1 MSKLIL
7 IKHAPPQVT
16 PEVASNRWVLTA
28 EGQARCEWLA
38 GALAEQGVA
47 ALYSSLEPKALET
60 AALVAIRLGLEVR
73 PRPGLQEN
81 DRTGLGFD
89 TAGGVKARIQR
100 FFEAPSELVMGE
112 ETGAAALDRFEGAI
126 LAARAE
132 APDQTI
138 AVVAHGTVLTLLTA
152 KHNPISAFEFWGSL
166 GMPSFVVLDG
176 PRFAFDGVVHGFR
189 G

>member
-1 MSKLIL
+1 LIL
-7 IKHAPPQVT
+7 VKHAPPQIT
-16 PEVASNRWVLTA
+16 PEVASNRWVLSA
-28 EGQARCEWLA
+28 EGRARCEWLA

-89 TAGGVKARIQR
+89 TADGIRARIRR
-100 FFEAPSELVMGE
+100 FFDAPSEHVMGE
-112 ETGAAALDRFEGAI
+112 ETAAEAFDRFEAAV

-132 APDQTI
+132 TPGQTI
-138 AVVAHGTVLTLLTA
+138 AVVAHGTVLTLLVA
-152 KHNPISAFEFWGSL
+152 KYNPISAFEFWGGL
-166 GMPSFVVLDG
+166 GLPSFVILDG
-176 PRFAFDGVVHGFR
+176 ASLALDGVVHSFPG
-189 G
+189 